1 MELQHTME
9 DWSVGR
15 SRIRWGAIFAGW
27 VVGLA
32 VQIMLTLLGL
42 AIGAAS
48 IDLRESQAMNGIPL
62 GTGIWTGVSM
72 LISAFIGGYIA
83 ARLAGVHNRMD
94 GFYHGATVW
103 GVNWLVFAW
112 LTTTALSFMIG
123 GVFST
128 LGSAVQSI
136 GQGVGTAASK
146 LADKGTNNIDIS
158 AGDIRKQIES
168 VLQATGKPEL
178 QPGQVKQ
185 DVGALKNNAQ
195 SGQSPNQL
203 SDSVLAELQQ
213 KLSALDRDAA
223 INLMVN
229 KLGMT
234 RAQAEQT
241 AQSTIGLVGPIKQT
255 MQNVKEQS
263 IDVANTTI
271 SKVASAGWWLFLLAL
286 LTLGVTLVGGSFGIV
301 DPSLHSVGGT
311 TIQDVRRTGTM

>member
-1 MELQHTME
+1 MEFHHTME
-9 DWSVGR
+9 DWTVGR

-32 VQIMLTLLGL
+32 VQMMLTLLGL

-48 IDLRESQAMNGIPL
+48 IDLRESQALSGIPL

-83 ARLAGVHNRMD
+83 ARLAGIHNRMD

-136 GQGVGTAASK
+136 GQGVGSAATK
-146 LADKGTNNIDIS
+146 LADSSTSNLNIS
-158 AGDIRKQIES
+158 VEDIRRQIES
-168 VLQATGKPEL
+168 SLQATGKAEL

-185 DVGALKNNAQ
+185 DIGTLKNSAQ

-203 SDSVLAELQQ
+203 TDSVLAELQQ
-213 KLSALDRDAA
+213 KLSALDREAA

-234 RAQAEQT
+234 RSQAEQT
-241 AQSTIGLVGPIKQT
+241 AQSTIGVIGPIKQT

-263 IDVANTTI
+263 INAANTTI

-286 LTLGVTLVGGSFGIV
+286 LTLGVTLTGGSFGIV
-301 DPSLHSVGGT
+301 DKPVQSVGGP
-311 TIQDVRRTGTM
+311 TIQDVRRTG